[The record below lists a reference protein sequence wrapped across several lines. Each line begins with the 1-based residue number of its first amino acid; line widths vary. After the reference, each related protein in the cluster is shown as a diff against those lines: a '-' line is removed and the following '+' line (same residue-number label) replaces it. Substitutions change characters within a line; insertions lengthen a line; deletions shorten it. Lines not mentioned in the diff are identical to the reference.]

1 MNSSSTRPH
10 FRARLLGLLPALLLA
25 LATLVASFAAA
36 PAQASPPAAPALDD
50 HPELSA
56 TFAAT
61 PTTIAP
67 GETATLALEV
77 RNDGADAS
85 HLLVSV
91 VTSHWLHYVAGS
103 ASPGGSFDSART
115 VVWADVSLP
124 ANSTKTFSLQVRAE
138 TVLSATQATSVAT
151 VLGGGGHEGEALF
164 RAATIVVKPVGS
176 PDPQGAPN
184 LRASALLPSRAIVRS
199 GETVS
204 YTLLLINTGNASAV
218 ISASVAISE
227 PLTYVPGSATGG
239 GTYDA
244 ATRTLSWHGVE
255 VPSGEARR
263 LRFAALAGSVEERT
277 LAVLRADITSAQG
290 RFDRRAPL
298 LVVPGRDDDR
308 DRPEVTGF
316 TAGASDVTSEPTITL
331 NISATND
338 VSVTRMYV
346 REWQLTT
353 RPFPQWEPVRSSGW
367 VPFQRALPWTLGSA
381 NGVHVLGVWVE
392 DAAGNRSALTDEST
406 DVVNL
411 VRPNATVARGGL
423 VPYLVHYTAGT
434 DVQLS
439 LQTTSGDADLYVWY
453 PHSFRLADE
462 ISANNG
468 TAADSVHFTAPLSGY
483 YLIGVYGSESSSY
496 TLSIAPGGGPALAAQ
511 AASAAAVPASK
522 DTSLVSP
529 LADAGTS
536 PLGSPSAS
544 DPAASSTV
552 YLPLVIK

>member
-1 MNSSSTRPH
+1 MDRLPTRPRM
-10 FRARLLGLLPALLLA
+10 RARLLGLLPALLLA

-36 PAQASPPAAPALDD
+36 PAQASRPAAPALDD
-50 HPELSA
+50 HPALSA

-91 VTSHWLHYVAGS
+91 VTAHWLHYVAGS

-115 VVWADVSLP
+115 VVWTDVSLP
-124 ANSTKTFSLQVRAE
+124 ANSTKAFSIQVRAE

-151 VLGGGGHEGEALF
+151 VLGGGHEGGALL
-164 RAATIVVKPVGS
+164 RATTIVVKPVGS

-199 GETVS
+199 GETLS

-239 GTYDA
+239 GAYDA

-298 LVVPGRDDDR
+298 LVVPGRDHDG

-316 TAGASDVTSEPTITL
+316 TAGASDVTSKPTITL

-338 VSVTRMYV
+338 MSVTRMYV

-353 RPFPQWEPVRSSGW
+353 RPFPQWEAVRSSGW

-392 DAAGNRSALTDEST
+392 DAAGNRSTLTDEST

-411 VRPNATVARGGL
+411 VRPDATVARGGL
-423 VPYLVHYTAGT
+423 VPYLVHYAAGT

-453 PHSFRLADE
+453 PRSFRLADE
-462 ISANNG
+462 ISANDG
-468 TAADSVHFTAPLSGY
+468 TAADSVRFTAPLSGY

-496 TLSIAPGGGPALAAQ
+496 TLSIAPGGGPARAAQ
-511 AASAAAVPASK
+511 AASAAAVSASK
-522 DTSLVSP
+522 DPSLVSP
-529 LADAGTS
+529 LAEAGTS
-536 PLGSPSAS
+536 PLGSASAS
-544 DPAASSTV
+544 DPATSSTV
-552 YLPLVIK
+552 YLPLVMK